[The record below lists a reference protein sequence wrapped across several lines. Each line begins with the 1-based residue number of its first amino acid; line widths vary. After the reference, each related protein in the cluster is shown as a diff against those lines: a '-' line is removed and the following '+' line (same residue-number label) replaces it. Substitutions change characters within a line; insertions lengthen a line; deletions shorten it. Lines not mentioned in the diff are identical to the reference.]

1 MYELTQEEFED
12 AVEAALDAI
21 PDEFIDELENVVFTV
36 ADEPSPEQL
45 DAVDD
50 AHAEVMGSEV
60 LGLYEG
66 TPITQRDSFY
76 GSGELPDVISIFK
89 GPHERCFGHGE
100 PDEAA
105 LSIRE
110 QVRRTVV
117 HEIGHYFG
125 NDDATLHALGY

>member
-1 MYELTQEEFED
+1 MHELTQEEFED
-12 AVEAALDAI
+12 AVEAALDSI
-21 PDEFIDELENVVFTV
+21 PDEFFDELENVVFAV

-45 DAVDD
+45 DDLDD
-50 AHAEVMGSEV
+50 GRAEVVGGEV

-76 GSGELPDVISIFK
+76 GSGELPDVISVFK

-105 LSIRE
+105 RRIRE

-125 NDDATLHALGY
+125 NDDATLRALGY

>member
-36 ADEPSPEQL
+36 AL

-105 LSIRE
+105 LGIRE